1 MTDELIDLVAELA
14 EALSAHLVV
23 DYEAKDYQDS
33 PLVERM
39 AQVAALLQANG
50 RSVPCPSPMCSGE
63 RLMPVGPWA
72 SHDGRHFSCLGR

>member
-14 EALSAHLVV
+14 EALFDHLVV

-50 RSVPCPSPMCSGE
+50 RSVPLPIADVLRRAANAG
-63 RLMPVGPWA
+63 RPVGVA
-72 SHDGRHFSCLGR
+72 

>member
-50 RSVPCPSPMCSGE
+50 RSVPLPIADVLRRAADAG
-63 RLMPVGPWA
+63 RPVGVA
-72 SHDGRHFSCLGR
+72 